1 MMNVFYLR
9 QLMAIFCAFW
19 ILSFTAQSSINEKL
33 GSQVEISNQSPELI
47 HSDTTEAIY
56 AVDPLE
62 QDLWNLAHSTNYQN
76 LAQADQ
82 IESILAPDVSSIRL
96 AELKR

>member
-1 MMNVFYLR
+1 M
-9 QLMAIFCAFW
+9 
-19 ILSFTAQSSINEKL
+19 SSISEKL
-33 GSQVEISNQSPELI
+33 GPQVEISNQNSELT
-47 HSDTTEAIY
+47 HSDALEATVAI
-56 AVDPLE
+56 DPLE

-82 IESILAPDVSSIRL
+82 IESILAPDVPSIRL